1 MCASFDLPNREEVGN
16 NVQMLVRPTAWQTSC
31 WLSFSTAVVGG
42 PTFHAKHGNMMS
54 DLDSSKQLLPPAW
67 HTNLYGGD
75 MHCTVTALIMSVRSD
90 NERTLR
96 KGDLPVYINIFRV
109 VQHFQTLPKPE
120 ETQ

>member
-1 MCASFDLPNREEVGN
+1 MQNMATQCLTLIAVKLCYPG
-16 NVQMLVRPTAWQTSC
+16 QTSC
-31 WLSFSTAVVGG
+31 CWQLCMYT
-42 PTFHAKHGNMMS
+42 
-54 DLDSSKQLLPPAW
+54 QLLPLAW

-75 MHCTVTALIMSVRSD
+75 MHCTIALIMSVCSD
-90 NERTLR
+90 KERTLR